1 MIKIEGSDIG
11 FIDVMDLDIKQDLK
25 KKIKKH
31 LLDLI
36 IDCSKTIPDKSFL
49 SEIRSF
55 QKTHSRCF
63 VIIIPIEKKINYPE
77 SWDLVPTKQEA
88 LDFISFEQM
97 QRELGF

>member
-36 IDCSKTIPDKSFL
+36 IDCSKTIP
-49 SEIRSF
+49 
-55 QKTHSRCF
+55 
-63 VIIIPIEKKINYPE
+63 V
-77 SWDLVPTKQEA
+77 
-88 LDFISFEQM
+88 ISF
-97 QRELGF
+97 FS

>member
-1 MIKIEGSDIG
+1 MIKIEGSGIG

-31 LLDLI
+31 LLDLS
-36 IDCSKTIPDKSFL
+36 IDCSKTIPDTSFL
-49 SEIRSF
+49 SEIWSF
-55 QKTHSRCF
+55 QKTNNRCF

-77 SWDLVPTKQEA
+77 SWDIVSTKQEA